1 MGMQF
6 GIVEELYYLCT
17 VLERT
22 RHLLL
27 VAQCRVFEDTSV
39 VSDTKNKSKT
49 NEN

>member
-6 GIVEELYYLCT
+6 GIVEELYYLCI

-27 VAQCRVFEDTSV
+27 VAQCRVFEDTKHSQV
-39 VSDTKNKSKT
+39 A
-49 NEN
+49 EW

>member
-6 GIVEELYYLCT
+6 GIVEELYYLCI

-39 VSDTKNKSKT
+39 VSDTKKQKQSK
-49 NEN
+49 